1 MRAVSQILCMLWKGI
16 VGMKGFR
23 IGVRAAMNN
32 RRKMQGDPML
42 RIKHYNKAWWRSRRK
57 DVEKF
62 VDRNISGPCS
72 REDLLVLY
80 GMMNCSSV
88 RIVE

>member
-1 MRAVSQILCMLWKGI
+1 
-16 VGMKGFR
+16 MKGYR

-42 RIKHYNKAWWRSRRK
+42 RIKHYNKAWWRSHRK
-57 DVEKF
+57 DADRFVEERAGKF
-62 VDRNISGPCS
+62 S
-72 REDLLVLY
+72 RADLLAVY